1 MEYRDDQGEG
11 ILLLSVRG
19 RVAKFIQDSSLSH
32 CCSLLGL
39 DDISARCQRTLD
51 PGDLF
56 HAGATENCR
65 ASLDVIPPLAYN

>member
-1 MEYRDDQGEG
+1 MEYRDDQGED
-11 ILLLSVRG
+11 ILLSPVRD
-19 RVAKFIQDSSLSH
+19 RAAEFIQDSSLSH

-56 HAGATENCR
+56 HAGATEKCT